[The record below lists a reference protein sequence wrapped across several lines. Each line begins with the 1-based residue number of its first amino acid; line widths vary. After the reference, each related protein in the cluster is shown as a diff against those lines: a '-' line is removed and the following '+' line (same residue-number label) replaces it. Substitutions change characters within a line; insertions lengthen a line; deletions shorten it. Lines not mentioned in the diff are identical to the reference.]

1 MMSSHLVRLMQFGTI
16 GLPEILI
23 IILIALIL
31 FGPKK
36 IPELA
41 RAMGEAVREFRR
53 ASSQIAEEDETDKKK
68 EINTGI
74 RELALSL
81 GIDVAGKTDEELLE
95 EIKLKIMGD

>member
-1 MMSSHLVRLMQFGTI
+1 MILMMSSWFLGPGEL
-16 GLPEILI
+16 LL

-53 ASSQIAEEDETDKKK
+53 ASSRITEEDESTKARG
-68 EINTGI
+68 EESSRI

-81 GIDVAGKTDEELLE
+81 GIEVAGKTDEELLE
-95 EIKLKIMGD
+95 EIKSKIKEK

>member
-1 MMSSHLVRLMQFGTI
+1 MMLSQMVRLMQFG
-16 GLPEILI
+16 GLGLWEILI
-23 IILIALIL
+23 IILIALII

-53 ASSQIAEEDETDKKK
+53 ASSQITEEDETSKKK
-68 EINTGI
+68 ESNTGI

-81 GIDVAGKTDEELLE
+81 GIDVAGKTNEELLE
-95 EIKLKIMGD
+95 EIKLKMMRD